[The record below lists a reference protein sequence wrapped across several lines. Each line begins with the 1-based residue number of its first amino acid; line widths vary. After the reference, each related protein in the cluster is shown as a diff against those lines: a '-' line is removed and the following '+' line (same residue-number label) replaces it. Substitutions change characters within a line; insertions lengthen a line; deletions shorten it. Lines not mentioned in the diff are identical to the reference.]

1 MELSGVSDATSL
13 TDQGTPIVNGNF
25 DNSEMSQDDFLQV
38 LLADIQWQNPLDA
51 NDISDFI
58 GNTLKLREMEVLN
71 SFEES
76 VSALESA
83 NDSSALLQASGM
95 IGKTV
100 QYEGNSTI
108 VSDGE
113 GSAEFTLDANADQVT
128 LRLYDSDGALVDSA
142 TYADL
147 QGGVVYPFEI
157 SDTSFPDGYY
167 KVSVTASLNGES
179 VDATVQSHGVVEGVT
194 RDNGSLAV
202 YFGDEEVE
210 LDSITQIG
218 A

>member
-1 MELSGVSDATSL
+1 MELSGVSDATSF

-113 GSAEFTLDANADQVT
+113 GSAVFTLDANADQVT